1 MKNYRFDKKDN
12 CQKINLEVLYNESAA
27 SRTSRFAFLNFI
39 EDIITMMG
47 FISHCGRSCIEF
59 NLFETD
65 ATDAESIHIQ
75 RWSTRVYIFVL
86 FFSLLVILLNR
97 GLHVETQ
104 LLTVEDPSFEL
115 YSKLQQAYN
124 DISCLCSKVSTSYR
138 SFVEL
143 NLTYDS
149 ICSSSFVSQTWIGML
164 VNNMTTQRYVGDFR
178 ASATFIF
185 QVLQEL
191 CDRSRSVLDMDT
203 QSFYNT
209 EFISNY
215 LINENLLRT
224 DTEIVI
230 DDFLINSYSSFNH
243 SISFLRSFIRGNV
256 LMSGIGTT
264 AVTAFLVNNNVYQ
277 ATVVPRVYGSAE
289 FPNGCMCDKGDKCA
303 IPSGFY
309 NSAMVEDQPTV
320 AYFDGQTSVSF
331 VMKNWFVACWPLNS
345 LLISSVENSF
355 LYNQT
360 AFDSVAMHFNWPSNS
375 ILPNILNFNESN
387 QGNTGRHTFYDYLQT
402 LFVKN
407 SSIDVDFSLYY
418 AQCQP
423 KSCTYSAKQKAT
435 FLYLFTLFLS
445 LYGGLS
451 VPLRFLIPFIVAFLI
466 QRLRR
471 RTELPVDVGK
481 FNLRSFEH

>member
-1 MKNYRFDKKDN
+1 
-12 CQKINLEVLYNESAA
+12 
-27 SRTSRFAFLNFI
+27 
-39 EDIITMMG
+39 MME
-47 FISHCGRSCIEF
+47 FMRRCGHSCIEF

-86 FFSLLVILLNR
+86 FSSMLVILLNR

-104 LLTVEDPSFEL
+104 LVSVKNPSFESYL
-115 YSKLQQAYN
+115 KLQQAYN
-124 DISCLCSKVSTSYR
+124 DISCLCSKVSASYR

-143 NLTYDS
+143 NITYDS
-149 ICSSSFVSQTWIGML
+149 ICSSSFVSQTWIKML

-191 CDRSRSVLDMDT
+191 CHRSQSVLDTDTESFYDT
-203 QSFYNT
+203 Q
-209 EFISNY
+209 FISNY
-215 LINENLLRT
+215 LINEHLLRT
-224 DTEIVI
+224 DIKIII
-230 DDFLINSYSSFNH
+230 DEFLINSYSSFNH
-243 SISFLRSFIRGNV
+243 SISFLRSFMRGNV

-264 AVTAFLVNNNVYQ
+264 ALTAFFIENNVYQ
-277 ATVVPRVYGSAE
+277 ATVVPRVYGSAQ
-289 FPNGCMCDKGDKCA
+289 FPNGCMCDKGDQCA

-309 NSAMVEDQPTV
+309 DSVMLYDQPTV
-320 AYFDGQTSVSF
+320 AYFDDQTPVSF
-331 VMKNWFVACWPLNS
+331 VMKSWFVACWALNA

-360 AFDSVAMHFNWPSNS
+360 AFNLIAMHYNWPSNS
-375 ILPNILNFNESN
+375 IFPSILNSNELN
-387 QGNTGRHTFYDYLQT
+387 QTSKDRDTFYDHLQT

-407 SSIDVDFSLYY
+407 SSIHIDYSLYY

-423 KSCTYSAKQKAT
+423 RSCTYSAQQKAS
-435 FLYLFTLFLS
+435 FLYLFTLFLA

-451 VPLRFLIPFIVAFLI
+451 VPLQFLIPFIIAFLI

-471 RTELPVDVGK
+471 STKPSVNVGK
-481 FNLRSFEH
+481 FHVGSFDC